1 MSDNLLLSDPTNDE
15 RGVSQIADICN
26 NSDNFADIC
35 SSEKI
40 DPEISSLI
48 DYFIMRSS
56 ESSTRK
62 AYKSDLAHFQTHGGK
77 FPADSP
83 SVASYLCRC
92 IAELHLSPATLRRR
106 LAAIAWAHRQEGR
119 RDPTKDTLV
128 KDVMRGIE
136 RDQGIGQKQAVP
148 IGVSDLKAV
157 CEALGEERIDLR
169 DKALLL
175 VGYFGAFRGSELV
188 GLNIEN
194 VYTNRSELVIELKKS
209 KTDQAGRGA
218 SVQIPSRLDELCP
231 VKTLEDW
238 QRSLRR
244 REGALFPSVNRH
256 GKAGLRPMTTRS
268 LSRVI
273 LKRLE
278 GAGIKTDGISSHSL
292 RAGYITDALKDGMSE
307 VVLAKHTR
315 HSSVDMLKRYYRPQ
329 TGKLKPLADGT

>member
-1 MSDNLLLSDPTNDE
+1 MSDNPLLSDSTKE
-15 RGVSQIADICN
+15 RSEVSKIADVCN
-26 NSDNFADIC
+26 FQN
-35 SSEKI
+35 I
-40 DPEISSLI
+40 DPEISTLI

-56 ESSTRK
+56 EASTRK
-62 AYKSDLAHFQTHGGK
+62 AYKSDLAHFQAHGGK
-77 FPADSP
+77 FPADSL

-92 IAELHLSPATLRRR
+92 ISELHLSPATLRRR
-106 LAAIAWAHRQEGR
+106 LAAIAWVHKQEGR
-119 RDPTKDTLV
+119 QDPTKDTLV

-209 KTDQAGRGA
+209 KTDQAGKGA

-231 VKTLEDW
+231 VKALEEW

-244 REGALFPSVNRH
+244 REGPLFPSVNRH
-256 GKAGLRPMTTRS
+256 GSAGLTPMTTRS

-273 LKRLE
+273 LKRLGDAE
-278 GAGIKTDGISSHSL
+278 ITTEGISSHSL
-292 RAGYITDALKDGMSE
+292 RAGYITDALEGGMSDA
-307 VVLAKHTR
+307 VILKHTR
-315 HSSVDMLKRYYRPQ
+315 LSSVDMLKRYYRPQ
-329 TGKLKPLADGT
+329 TGKLKPLGG